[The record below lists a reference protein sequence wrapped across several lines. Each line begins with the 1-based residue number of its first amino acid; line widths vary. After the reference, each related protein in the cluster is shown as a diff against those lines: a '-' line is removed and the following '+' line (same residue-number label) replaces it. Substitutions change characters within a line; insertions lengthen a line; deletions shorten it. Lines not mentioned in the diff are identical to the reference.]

1 VTVASGT
8 YGYSELTRALI
19 KLASRQ
25 LEQLGGGQLREEEEE
40 RRGGFNEE
48 LVSKDTKEMVRGLF
62 EAS

>member
-25 LEQLGGGQLREEEEE
+25 LEQLGGGQLRGEEEE

-48 LVSKDTKEMVRGLF
+48 LVRKDTKEMVRGLF